1 MSNSILYDLQNRT
14 LISFLDFSRWVAAA
28 IVLISHLR
36 NPLFISYG
44 SINPEDL
51 NIVIQGWYF
60 VTGWAGEA
68 VIIFFVLSGLLVGA
82 SGFEKINS
90 GTFSTSNYLIDR
102 FSRLYVAFFPALI
115 VSFFLDYLGSTFFF
129 DVGFW
134 DHSHPLIN
142 EKIESSSFETK
153 LTIVN
158 FAANFLMLQHFFF
171 DTLGSNSPL
180 WTISAEFW
188 FYIVFSA
195 FALLRIGQSR
205 TVTITLF
212 FILLIFIYFF
222 NIEFIRLFGYWLIGV
237 FAGIMK
243 PNINIKPI
251 YAFLVV
257 LSSLIF
263 SRFYISPS
271 SSWIDLTAT
280 NYFVAMSYGLLIL
293 SIRNKNIF
301 FFKKFAKINKFLASF
316 SFSLYLIHF
325 PLMLFLLAVLNQ
337 FQFFSEI
344 TVGFSPTSY
353 KGIMLYVL
361 LIFII
366 CLISYI
372 FSLFTEKKTFIV
384 RNWMKIFFHTKALTK

>member
-1 MSNSILYDLQNRT
+1 MSNSILYDLQNRS
-14 LISFLDFSRWVAAA
+14 LISFLDFSRWAAAA

-60 VTGWAGEA
+60 ITGWAGEA

-115 VSFFLDYLGSTFFF
+115 VSFFLDYLGSTFFS

-134 DHSHPLIN
+134 DHSHPMIN
-142 EKIESSSFETK
+142 EKIDSAPFEAK

-158 FAANFLMLQHFFF
+158 FAANFFMLQHFFF

-188 FYIVFSA
+188 FYIVFSG

-205 TVTITLF
+205 TVTISLF
-212 FILLIFIYFF
+212 FVFLIFIYFF
-222 NIEFIRLFGYWLIGV
+222 NIDFIRLFGYWLIGV
-237 FAGIMK
+237 FAGTMK
-243 PNINIKPI
+243 PAINIKPI

-263 SRFYISPS
+263 SRFFIS
-271 SSWIDLTAT
+271 SSSSMIDLTAT

-293 SIRNKNIF
+293 SVRNKDILF
-301 FFKKFAKINKFLASF
+301 FRKFAKINKFLASF
-316 SFSLYLIHF
+316 SFSLYLLHF
-325 PLMLFLLAVLNQ
+325 PLMLFLLSALNQ

-344 TVGFSPTSY
+344 AVGFSPTSQ
-353 KGIMLYVL
+353 KGIILYVL

-366 CLISYI
+366 CLISYF

-384 RNWMKIFFHTKALTK
+384 RNWMKSFFHTKTSTK

>member
-1 MSNSILYDLQNRT
+1 M
-14 LISFLDFSRWVAAA
+14 
-28 IVLISHLR
+28 
-36 NPLFISYG
+36 
-44 SINPEDL
+44 
-51 NIVIQGWYF
+51 
-60 VTGWAGEA
+60 
-68 VIIFFVLSGLLVGA
+68 
-82 SGFEKINS
+82 
-90 GTFSTSNYLIDR
+90 
-102 FSRLYVAFFPALI
+102 
-115 VSFFLDYLGSTFFF
+115 
-129 DVGFW
+129 
-134 DHSHPLIN
+134 
-142 EKIESSSFETK
+142 
-153 LTIVN
+153 
-158 FAANFLMLQHFFF
+158 
-171 DTLGSNSPL
+171 
-180 WTISAEFW
+180 
-188 FYIVFSA
+188 FSA